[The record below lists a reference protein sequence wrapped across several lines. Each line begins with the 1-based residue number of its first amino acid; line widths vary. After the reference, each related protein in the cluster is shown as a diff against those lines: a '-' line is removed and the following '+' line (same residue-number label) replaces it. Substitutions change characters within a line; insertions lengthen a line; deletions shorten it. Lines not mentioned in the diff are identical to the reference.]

1 MRRSPLFMA
10 ALYLI
15 LGGIFTYLAVI
26 SVEDTIWNFYTL
38 LLMVMAT
45 FDFGLAIRLILLH
58 RQTKRINGPKK

>member
-1 MRRSPLFMA
+1 MA

-45 FDFGLAIRLILLH
+45 FDFGLAVRLILLH
-58 RQTKRINGPKK
+58 RRTKHINRQKK